1 MTSRLAALTIGLGV
15 VLTTAL
21 VQSAEPDSSLKA
33 DEKTLGDARLNT
45 DGPALLEFFRQR
57 TLKDDDRPRVQALIT
72 KLGDDDFQV
81 REQAT
86 TDLVTLGKRA
96 TSLLKNAV
104 ETSPDIEIVRRC
116 QHCLE
121 VFDKETKLGLA
132 GAAAR
137 LLANRK
143 PQGAVEVLLAYL
155 PSAEDER
162 NASELRAV
170 LTSLAIVG
178 GKPDPVLLTALDDKE
193 PIRRAAAVQALV
205 RTTKGESQQKLLKFL
220 QDADV
225 TVRFHTAMAFFD
237 VNEKQSVPVLI
248 NLLTEGTLDQAY
260 AVEDVL
266 LSMAGDEVVASSVSK
281 ADGAV
286 KKAQKGWQTWW
297 AKAGEK
303 MDLSKIDRTGGL
315 LGLTVVVEWNQN
327 IANGVVKE
335 IDREGKVRW
344 AFDNLQRPIDAV
356 VMADNRVAVAEY
368 TARKVTLRNFKNE
381 EIWAKNL
388 TTYVMGLQRVN
399 NGNLLVICR
408 NQVLELDRDGKEVS
422 TYNRGASDISFAA
435 KGRDGRLLVVTRM
448 NQGIYVDKD
457 GKEEKPFQI
466 GQAGGVIGTTA
477 YGGMDWL
484 PNGRILLPMYQQNK
498 VIETD
503 DQGKILWE
511 ATVTQPNAVVKL
523 PNGHVLATS
532 YIGNKAVELDREGK
546 EVWSHT
552 GEGRYLLRVRKR

>member
-1 MTSRLAALTIGLGV
+1 
-15 VLTTAL
+15 
-21 VQSAEPDSSLKA
+21 
-33 DEKTLGDARLNT
+33 
-45 DGPALLEFFRQR
+45 
-57 TLKDDDRPRVQALIT
+57 
-72 KLGDDDFQV
+72 
-81 REQAT
+81 
-86 TDLVTLGKRA
+86 
-96 TSLLKNAV
+96 
-104 ETSPDIEIVRRC
+104 
-116 QHCLE
+116 
-121 VFDKETKLGLA
+121 
-132 GAAAR
+132 
-137 LLANRK
+137 
-143 PQGAVEVLLAYL
+143 
-155 PSAEDER
+155 
-162 NASELRAV
+162 
-170 LTSLAIVG
+170 
-178 GKPDPVLLTALDDKE
+178 
-193 PIRRAAAVQALV
+193 
-205 RTTKGESQQKLLKFL
+205 
-220 QDADV
+220 
-225 TVRFHTAMAFFD
+225 
-237 VNEKQSVPVLI
+237 
-248 NLLTEGTLDQAY
+248 
-260 AVEDVL
+260 
-266 LSMAGDEVVASSVSK
+266 
-281 ADGAV
+281 
-286 KKAQKGWQTWW
+286 
-297 AKAGEK
+297 
-303 MDLSKIDRTGGL
+303 
-315 LGLTVVVEWNQN
+315 
-327 IANGVVKE
+327 
-335 IDREGKVRW
+335 
-344 AFDNLQRPIDAV
+344 
-356 VMADNRVAVAEY
+356 MADNRVAVAEY